1 VEKKNKTMSDDQ
13 PTWDTV
19 SHFVESNFDAD
30 HVTTAYALIATVENF
45 VTGEQRF
52 FTICP
57 PLQVSSVTI
66 GLLESASAAEKLRFA
81 KTVFREE

>member
-1 VEKKNKTMSDDQ
+1 MEISQMTMSDSE
-13 PTWDTV
+13 PTWDMV
-19 SHFVESNFDAD
+19 SHFIESNFDAD

-57 PLQVSSVTI
+57 PQQVSSVTI